1 MGADATSRGG
11 QRERRAYTPRTVGS
25 VTQEL
30 VHYGLALLFLLVAV
44 ESAGV
49 PLPGETALITA
60 ALLAQPNQDHH
71 FSIVA
76 VIAVAALAAIVG
88 DNVGY
93 VLGRYG
99 GRTLLERWGPI
110 ARYADRSLPPAERF
124 FARHGGKSVFFG
136 RFVAVLRVTV
146 AWLAGITHM
155 PWWRFFLYNAAGG
168 ILWATSVGLLAYWAG
183 KTVAD
188 AVSRYGLYAVVAL
201 AVLVVVA
208 FFARRWWRR
217 RHPAEVAPT
226 DLEA

>member
-1 MGADATSRGG
+1 MAVS
-11 QRERRAYTPRTVGS
+11 
-25 VTQEL
+25 QEL

-44 ESAGV
+44 ESSGV
-49 PLPGETALITA
+49 PLPGETALIAA
-60 ALLAQPNQDHH
+60 ALLSQPSSNHH

-93 VLGRYG
+93 ALGRYR

-110 ARYADRSLPPAERF
+110 ARYADRTLPPAERY

-136 RFVAVLRVTV
+136 RFIAVLRVTV

-168 ILWATSVGLLAYWAG
+168 ILWATSIGLLAYWAG
-183 KTVAD
+183 KTAAD
-188 AVSRYGLYAVVAL
+188 AVSKYGLYALVVI
-201 AVLVVVA
+201 AVIAVVA
-208 FFARRWWRR
+208 FFGLRRWRR
-217 RHPAEVAPT
+217 RREAVEAAP
-226 DLEA
+226 DLDG

>member
-1 MGADATSRGG
+1 MAVS
-11 QRERRAYTPRTVGS
+11 
-25 VTQEL
+25 QEL

-44 ESAGV
+44 ESSGV
-49 PLPGETALITA
+49 PLPGETALIAA
-60 ALLAQPNQDHH
+60 ALLSQPSSNHH

-93 VLGRYG
+93 ALGRYG

-110 ARYADRSLPPAERF
+110 ARYADRTLPPAERY

-136 RFVAVLRVTV
+136 RFIAVLRVTV

-168 ILWATSVGLLAYWAG
+168 ILWATSIGLLAYWAG
-183 KTVAD
+183 KTAAD
-188 AVSRYGLYAVVAL
+188 AVSKYGLYALVVI
-201 AVLVVVA
+201 AVIAVVA
-208 FFARRWWRR
+208 FFGLRRWRR
-217 RHPAEVAPT
+217 RREAVEAAP
-226 DLEA
+226 DLDG